1 MAEDLNA
8 NESSDFDFND
18 VVFDWK
24 IEGNVATIQLL
35 AAGGTL
41 PLTVGG
47 EEVHD
52 KFGVSRNTMV
62 NTGVKT
68 ANLPEPYTYTFPE
81 GVEAKAIN
89 IPIVVTKG
97 GVPATLTAEMG
108 MVASKINVPTTTSWV
123 KEWKEITKAYPN
135 FAGWVADPEAEWTSN
150 YNSAFLFQ

>member
-8 NESSDFDFND
+8 GEKSDFDFND

-47 EEVHD
+47 KEVHD
-52 KFGVSRNTMV
+52 KFGVTRNTMV

-68 ANLPEPYTYTFPE
+68 VAYPDPYTYTFPD
-81 GVEAKAIN
+81 GVEALPIN
-89 IPIVVTKG
+89 IPIVVTRG
-97 GVPATLTAEMG
+97 GTPIELTAEVG
-108 MVASKINVPTTTSWV
+108 KIASKINVPTSTKWL
-123 KEWKEITKAYPN
+123 KEWKDITLGYPD
-135 FAGWVADPEAEWTSN
+135 FQGWLQNPSADWTSN
-150 YNSAFLFQ
+150 AVDDYLY